1 MKYLLENQET
11 ERLLF
16 RNIQPADADQWI
28 GFFTDSKTSLYWP
41 ETKGTP
47 EEECRKWYN
56 KQFDRYQN
64 DLGGMN
70 AILEKSSG
78 ALIGHAG
85 LLVQEVD
92 GQQELE
98 IAYSLLPKFWK
109 KGYALEASQKCKTY
123 AFENNFAESLISI
136 ISLPNVPS
144 QNVALKNGMTL
155 EKQTHYKNIP
165 VYIFRIFRLAALKK
179 AYF

>member
-11 ERLLF
+11 DRLLF
-16 RNIQPADADQWI
+16 RAIQSADVDQWI
-28 GFFTDSKTSLYWP
+28 GFFTDPKTYLYWP
-41 ETKGTP
+41 EKKESP
-47 EEECRKWYN
+47 EAECKKWYDR
-56 KQFDRYQN
+56 QFERYQN

-70 AILEKSSG
+70 ALIDKASG
-78 ALIGHAG
+78 TLIGHAG

-98 IAYSLLPKFWK
+98 IAYSLLPKFWNN
-109 KGYALEASQKCKTY
+109 GYAIEAAQKCKTY

-144 QNVALKNGMTL
+144 QNVALKNGMTI
-155 EKQTHYKNIP
+155 EKQTEYKKIP
-165 VYIFRIFRLAALKK
+165 VYIFRIFRSVALKK
-179 AYF
+179 A